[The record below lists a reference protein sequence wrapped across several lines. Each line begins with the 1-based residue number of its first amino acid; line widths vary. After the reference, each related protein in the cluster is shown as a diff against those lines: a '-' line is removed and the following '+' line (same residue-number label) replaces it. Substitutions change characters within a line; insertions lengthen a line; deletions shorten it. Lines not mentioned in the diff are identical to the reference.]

1 MLMVVIGL
9 VFLYF
14 YLIMPRMRDR
24 HDFTPFMGRHYAH
37 RGLYDDAIPENSL
50 GAFRLAVDK
59 DYGIELDV
67 QLSKDGEP
75 VVIHDFSLKRM
86 CGVDRQVYEL
96 SFDELRALR
105 LKDSDEKIPHLN
117 EVLEL
122 VNGKVPL
129 IVELKL
135 NSSNTN
141 ICEKVVP
148 ILDGYS
154 GIYCIESF
162 NPKAIIWYRKNRP
175 NVIRG
180 QLSTNF
186 LKEKKQNNK
195 LLFFL
200 LQNLMFNAAAKPDF
214 IAYNHIYKNMLSLLI
229 NRYIYR
235 INTVAYTVGSMK
247 ELDKAGKVFDIYIFE
262 GFLP

>member
-9 VFLYF
+9 VLLYF
-14 YLIMPRMRDR
+14 YLIMPKMVDR

-37 RGLYDDAIPENSL
+37 RGLYDDAVPENSL
-50 GAFRLAVDK
+50 GAFRLAMDK
-59 DYGIELDV
+59 NYGIELDV

-75 VVIHDFSLKRM
+75 VIIHDFSLKRM
-86 CGVDRQVYEL
+86 CGLDRQVHEL

-105 LKDSDEKIPHLN
+105 LKDSDEQIPHLN

-135 NSSNTN
+135 NNGNIN
-141 ICEKVVP
+141 ICEKAAS
-148 ILDGYS
+148 ILDGYG

-162 NPKAIIWYRKNRP
+162 NPKAVNWYRKNRP

-186 LKEKKQNNK
+186 LKEKKRDNK

-200 LQNLMFNAAAKPDF
+200 LQNLMFNVAAKPDF

-235 INTVAYTVGSMK
+235 INTVAYTVGSKK